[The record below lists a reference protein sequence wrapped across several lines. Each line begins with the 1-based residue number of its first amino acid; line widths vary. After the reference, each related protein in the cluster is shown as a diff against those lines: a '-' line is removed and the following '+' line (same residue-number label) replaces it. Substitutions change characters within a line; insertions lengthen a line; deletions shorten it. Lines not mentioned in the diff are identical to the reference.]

1 MLIPSLL
8 YLKAKSFAD
17 LPVHVCSCLVV
28 AMDIVSFSQFMGARD
43 RQAGNGLV
51 EMSTQSTF
59 WLQVRLLEDDV
70 CTRVLGGFDLES
82 RWQSPRFL
90 PWGQLLLAICGSCH
104 GPPYPVSP
112 VVGIWRGALL
122 IPIWTWAVGNPGVWP
137 WPLFC
142 GHRSCLP
149 HPLRVAVQALP
160 IWLGSSAQ
168 TWVPSESWGST
179 LSGSSLSESAGLCLP
194 RWLRGTYRYL
204 LVLSSWMIVLT
215 SSSIGTSSG
224 SLYGGES
231 LLFGIDVPGWWKQQ
245 QDKLVKALFPRSLW
259 FKKETSFRLS
269 VCPCLSHTVF
279 ILSSRSTRDEDLL
292 SHVITSDKKISR
304 LLYCPH
310 SEGLSNCHSNGSLPV
325 KT

>member
-8 YLKAKSFAD
+8 YLNAKSFAD

-28 AMDIVSFSQFMGARD
+28 AVDIVSFSQFMGARD
-43 RQAGNGLV
+43 QAGNGLV
-51 EMSTQSTF
+51 EMSTQSTIWF
-59 WLQVRLLEDDV
+59 QVRLLEDNV
-70 CTRVLGGFDLES
+70 CTRVLGGFDLEP

-112 VVGIWRGALL
+112 VVGICLGALL

-160 IWLGSSAQ
+160 VWLGSSAQ

-215 SSSIGTSSG
+215 SSSIGTSSE

-231 LLFGIDVPGWWKQQ
+231 LCVELTFQGDGNSNKINWWRLFSQGLFDLKRKQAF
-245 QDKLVKALFPRSLW
+245 DC
-259 FKKETSFRLS
+259 LS
-269 VCPCLSHTVF
+269 VRVCLTQ
-279 ILSSRSTRDEDLL
+279 SSYCLQGR
-292 SHVITSDKKISR
+292 HVMKV
-304 LLYCPH
+304 Y
-310 SEGLSNCHSNGSLPV
+310 
-325 KT
+325 